1 METSADKV
9 KNGCK
14 RKCFLV
20 VCLSKKKP
28 KRVKCPKC
36 GFENLPDA
44 TFCSGCG
51 ARLKP
56 LPAEV
61 KGRFEALSLL
71 LLVGSVYLF
80 VSLAVNVIMQV
91 LLFAVPSFVS
101 AVFGVYA
108 GYKLYRGKVG
118 SGVVASSATAIGV
131 GFAVTLVVFWLG
143 LDVKGVFGPAWVIF
157 LVAAWRLWKDRQVIK
172 G

>member
-1 METSADKV
+1 M
-9 KNGCK
+9 
-14 RKCFLV
+14 
-20 VCLSKKKP
+20 VCLSSKKS
-28 KRVKCPKC
+28 KRAKCPKC
-36 GFENLPDA
+36 GFENLPMA
-44 TFCSGCG
+44 SFCSGCG

-80 VSLAVNVIMQV
+80 VSLAVNAVMQV

-101 AVFGVYA
+101 AVLGVYA
-108 GYKLYRGKVG
+108 GYRLYKGYG
-118 SGVVASSATAIGV
+118 GGVTIASSAVAIGL
-131 GFAVTLVVFWLG
+131 GFADTLVFFWLG
-143 LDVKGVFGPAWVIF
+143 LSVKGVFGPAWVIF
-157 LVAAWRLWKDRQVIK
+157 LVAAWRLWKDRRVIK

>member
-1 METSADKV
+1 LGEGLKTDVNDMFF
-9 KNGCK
+9 GGY
-14 RKCFLV
+14 
-20 VCLSKKKP
+20 LSKKP

-44 TFCSGCG
+44 SFCSGCG

-56 LPAEV
+56 FPAEV

-91 LLFAVPSFVS
+91 LLFDVPSFVS
-101 AVFGVYA
+101 AVLGVYA
-108 GYKLYRGKVG
+108 GYRLYKGG
-118 SGVVASSATAIGV
+118 GGGVIY
-131 GFAVTLVVFWLG
+131 LL
-143 LDVKGVFGPAWVIF
+143 
-157 LVAAWRLWKDRQVIK
+157 RQRPP
-172 G
+172 